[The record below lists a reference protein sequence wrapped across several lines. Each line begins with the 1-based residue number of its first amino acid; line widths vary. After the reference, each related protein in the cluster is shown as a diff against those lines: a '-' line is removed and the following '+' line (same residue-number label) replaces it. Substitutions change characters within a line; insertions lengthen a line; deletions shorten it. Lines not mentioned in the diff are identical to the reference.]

1 MNNSLRIIPLGGG
14 PGMVTNN
21 MFVYEF
27 GNDAFI
33 IDCGIGFPEDKIS
46 DDILIPDVKYLID
59 NPKKIHGIVL
69 SHAHDDH
76 IAALPYILPKLGRIP
91 IYASRLTTGFAKDR
105 LKEFDQN
112 PQINTIKENDQVKIG
127 PFTLH
132 PIHVTHSVPDAMH
145 FVINTPIGNIYH
157 GSDFKF
163 DLTPLDNWP
172 SNLRKIA
179 QLSNQGILCLLSDC
193 LRSERPGFTPSETT
207 ISQAIHREITHCPG
221 RLIFT
226 TLSSQ
231 IHRIQ
236 QAVDVAVSHNRKIA
250 FVGFS
255 MENNTQTA
263 NLLGYLRLPRKN
275 ILTKN
280 KIKKTPDHKLCLI
293 VAGSQGQESSSL
305 TRYAS
310 NTHRFLKPKPT
321 DKVIYSTD
329 IIPGNEQLVFK
340 VIDQLTSQGIK
351 VIYQETANDLHV
363 SGHASAGEIQLLMQ
377 LANSRYLY
385 PIGGSFRHMH
395 QYASLAKQIGY
406 RQDQIILPK
415 NAQIVE
421 FNKSGK
427 YQLTETL
434 KLQEVRINQNQTKP
448 ASKNR

>member
-1 MNNSLRIIPLGGG
+1 MNTLRIVPLGGG

-21 MFVYEF
+21 MYVYEF

-46 DDILIPDVKYLID
+46 DDILIPDIKYLVN

-76 IAALPYILPKLGRIP
+76 IAALPYILPKLGQIP

-112 PQINTIKENDQVKIG
+112 PPINTIKENDQIKLG
-127 PFTLH
+127 PFTIH
-132 PIHVTHSVPDAMH
+132 PIHVTHSVPDTMH

-157 GSDFKF
+157 GGDFKF

-172 SNLRKIA
+172 SNLRKIV
-179 QLSNQGILCLLSDC
+179 QLTQKNMLCLLSDC
-193 LRSERPGFTPSETT
+193 LRSERLGFTASETT
-207 ISQAIHREITHCPG
+207 ISKAINREITHCPG

-236 QAVDVAVSHNRKIA
+236 QAVDVAASHNRKIA
-250 FVGFS
+250 FIGFS
-255 MENNTQTA
+255 MEKNTETA
-263 NLLGYLRLPRKN
+263 SQLGYLRLPRKN
-275 ILTKN
+275 IINKN
-280 KIKKTPDHKLCLI
+280 KIKKIPDHKLCLI

-310 NTHRFLKPKPT
+310 NTHKLLKPKIN

-340 VIDQLTSQGIK
+340 VIDQLSKRGIK
-351 VIYQETANDLHV
+351 VVYQETADDLHV
-363 SGHASAGEIQLLMQ
+363 SGHASAGELQLLMQ
-377 LANSRYLY
+377 LVNSRYLY
-385 PIGGSFRHMH
+385 PIGGSFRHMR
-395 QYASLAKQIGY
+395 QYTGLAKQIGY

-415 NAQIVE
+415 SAQIVE
-421 FNKSGK
+421 FNQSGH
-427 YQLTETL
+427 YRLTETL
-434 KLQEVRINQNQTKP
+434 KLNEIRINQNQ
-448 ASKNR
+448 SKSSSKAG

>member
-1 MNNSLRIIPLGGG
+1 MNTLRIVPLGGG

-21 MFVYEF
+21 MYVYEF

-46 DDILIPDVKYLID
+46 DYILIPDIKYLVD

-76 IAALPYILPKLGRIP
+76 IAALPYILPKLGQIP

-112 PQINTIKENDQVKIG
+112 PPINTIKENDQIKLG
-127 PFTLH
+127 PFTIN
-132 PIHVTHSVPDAMH
+132 PIHVTHSVPDTMH

-157 GSDFKF
+157 GGDFKF

-172 SNLRKIA
+172 SNLRKIV
-179 QLSNQGILCLLSDC
+179 QLTQKNMLCLLSDC
-193 LRSERPGFTPSETT
+193 LRSERLGFTASETT
-207 ISQAIHREITHCPG
+207 ISKAINREITHCPG

-236 QAVDVAVSHNRKIA
+236 QAVDVAASHNRKIA
-250 FVGFS
+250 FIGFS
-255 MENNTQTA
+255 MEKNTETA
-263 NLLGYLRLPRKN
+263 SQLGYLRLPRKN
-275 ILTKN
+275 IINKN
-280 KIKKTPDHKLCLI
+280 KIKKIPDHKLCLI

-310 NTHRFLKPKPT
+310 NIHKLLKPKIN

-340 VIDQLTSQGIK
+340 VIDQLSKRGIK
-351 VIYQETANDLHV
+351 VVYQETADDLHV
-363 SGHASAGEIQLLMQ
+363 SGHASAGELQLLIQLV
-377 LANSRYLY
+377 NSQYLY
-385 PIGGSFRHMH
+385 PIGGSFRHMR
-395 QYASLAKQIGY
+395 QYAGLAKQIGY

-415 NAQIVE
+415 SAQIVE
-421 FNKSGK
+421 FNQSGH
-427 YQLTETL
+427 YRLTETL
-434 KLQEVRINQNQTKP
+434 KLNEIRINQNQ
-448 ASKNR
+448 SKSSSKAG

>member
-1 MNNSLRIIPLGGG
+1 MNTLRIVPLGGG

-21 MFVYEF
+21 MYVYEF

-46 DDILIPDVKYLID
+46 DDILIPDIKYLVN

-76 IAALPYILPKLGRIP
+76 IAALPYILPKLGQIP

-112 PQINTIKENDQVKIG
+112 PPINTIKENDQIKLG

-145 FVINTPIGNIYH
+145 FVINTPVGNIYH

-172 SNLRKIA
+172 SNLRKIV
-179 QLSNQGILCLLSDC
+179 QLTQKNMLCLLSDC
-193 LRSERPGFTPSETT
+193 LRSERLGFTPSETT
-207 ISQAIHREITHCPG
+207 ISKAINREITHCPG

-236 QAVDVAVSHNRKIA
+236 QAVDVAASHNRKIA
-250 FVGFS
+250 FIGFS
-255 MENNTQTA
+255 MEKNTETA
-263 NLLGYLRLPRKN
+263 SQLRYLRLPRKN
-275 ILTKN
+275 IINKN
-280 KIKKTPDHKLCLI
+280 KIKKIPDHKLCLI

-310 NTHRFLKPKPT
+310 NTHKLLKPKIN

-340 VIDQLTSQGIK
+340 VIDQLSKQGIK
-351 VIYQETANDLHV
+351 VVYQETADDLHV
-363 SGHASAGEIQLLMQ
+363 SGHASAGELQLLMQ
-377 LANSRYLY
+377 LVNSQYLY

-395 QYASLAKQIGY
+395 QYAGLAKQIGY

-415 NAQIVE
+415 SAQIVE
-421 FNKSGK
+421 FDQSGH
-427 YQLTETL
+427 YRLTETL
-434 KLQEVRINQNQTKP
+434 KLNEIRINQDQSKP
-448 ASKNR
+448 SSKTG